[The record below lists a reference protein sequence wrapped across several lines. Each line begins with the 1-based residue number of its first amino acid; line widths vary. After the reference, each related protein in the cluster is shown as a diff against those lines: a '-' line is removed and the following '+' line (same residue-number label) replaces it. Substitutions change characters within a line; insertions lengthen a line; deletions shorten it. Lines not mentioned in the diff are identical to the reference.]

1 MPIGLQADHTIRTA
15 TALMDGQVAEN
26 VEIGR
31 FVLILVD
38 AKQRRLPESSY
49 RFCQSNWIERLMM
62 PKTNDRR
69 MITIGRVGVIFTYLQ
84 SPPSSAPTSRFK
96 LSTSLLSRES
106 PSSLFLPSNPLFP
119 TTTVDG
125 RRCARRDFCGRW
137 SHAARR
143 TPLRAVQF
151 KFRDVPT
158 TGRDGSDLL
167 YHLSQSGRVP
177 GRSVDSHDK
186 I

>member
-1 MPIGLQADHTIRTA
+1 
-15 TALMDGQVAEN
+15 
-26 VEIGR
+26 
-31 FVLILVD
+31 
-38 AKQRRLPESSY
+38 
-49 RFCQSNWIERLMM
+49 M

-84 SPPSSAPTSRFK
+84 SPPSPAPTSRFK

-106 PSSLFLPSNPLFP
+106 PSSFFLSSNPLFP

-167 YHLSQSGRVP
+167 YLLRSARPSSRLLGRLVMTRPKHLTLNAESTQ
-177 GRSVDSHDK
+177 
-186 I
+186 

>member
-1 MPIGLQADHTIRTA
+1 
-15 TALMDGQVAEN
+15 
-26 VEIGR
+26 
-31 FVLILVD
+31 
-38 AKQRRLPESSY
+38 
-49 RFCQSNWIERLMM
+49 M

-106 PSSLFLPSNPLFP
+106 PSSFFLSSNPLFP

-143 TPLRAVQF
+143 TLRASERAVQF

-167 YHLSQSGRVP
+167 YLLRSARPSSRLLGRLVMTRPKHLTRNAEP
-177 GRSVDSHDK
+177 TEW
-186 I
+186 

>member
-1 MPIGLQADHTIRTA
+1 
-15 TALMDGQVAEN
+15 
-26 VEIGR
+26 
-31 FVLILVD
+31 
-38 AKQRRLPESSY
+38 
-49 RFCQSNWIERLMM
+49 MM

-84 SPPSSAPTSRFK
+84 SPPSPAPTSRFK

-106 PSSLFLPSNPLFP
+106 PSSFFLSSNPLFP

-125 RRCARRDFCGRW
+125 RSCARRDFCGRW

-167 YHLSQSGRVP
+167 YLLRSARPSSRLLGRPVMTRPKHLTRNAESTEW
-177 GRSVDSHDK
+177 
-186 I
+186 

>member
-1 MPIGLQADHTIRTA
+1 
-15 TALMDGQVAEN
+15 
-26 VEIGR
+26 
-31 FVLILVD
+31 
-38 AKQRRLPESSY
+38 
-49 RFCQSNWIERLMM
+49 M

-84 SPPSSAPTSRFK
+84 SPPSPAPTSRFK

-106 PSSLFLPSNPLFP
+106 PSSFFLSSNPLFP
-119 TTTVDG
+119 TTTTVDG

-167 YHLSQSGRVP
+167 YLLRSARPSSRLLGRLVMTRPKHLTLNAESTQ
-177 GRSVDSHDK
+177 
-186 I
+186 